1 MPVHMNV
8 KQRNPDFYTYFVFFK
23 EDHEL
28 MIYVFKS
35 LGVFFYPCQDI
46 HAKLHHST
54 QILQTEWETG

>member
-8 KQRNPDFYTYFVFFK
+8 KQQNPDFYTYFVFFK

-35 LGVFFYPCQDI
+35 LGFFLNPCQDI